1 MRTVYILQDG
11 ATTTSPC
18 SRVGKN
24 TNTTSPCSRVG
35 KNTNT
40 TSHRMCMSKYSISQR
55 KSKSLIHL
63 TSQDVNQRTTTRNSP
78 KLISQSHVIAST
90 HMTRRHMVQYKSQ
103 YRNITPFSGGMPTFL
118 NSKVNKG
125 PTAHDPDRQCPWR
138 VRETVPTSTSPIHPP
153 HATSSQIAYAPIG

>member
-40 TSHRMCMSKYSISQR
+40 TSHRMCMSKCSISQR
-55 KSKSLIHL
+55 RSKSLSHR
-63 TSQDVNQRTTTRNSP
+63 TNQSVSHRTTICNSP

-90 HMTRRHMVQYKSQ
+90 HMTHRHMIHYKSQ
-103 YRNITPFSGGMPTFL
+103 YRNTNGM
-118 NSKVNKG
+118 
-125 PTAHDPDRQCPWR
+125 
-138 VRETVPTSTSPIHPP
+138 
-153 HATSSQIAYAPIG
+153 

>member
-40 TSHRMCMSKYSISQR
+40 TSHRMCMSKCSISKR
-55 KSKSLIHL
+55 KSKR
-63 TSQDVNQRTTTRNSP
+63 QDVNQRTTIRNSP

-90 HMTRRHMVQYKSQ
+90 HMTHRHMVQYKSQ
-103 YRNITPFSGGMPTFL
+103 YRNI
-118 NSKVNKG
+118 NVNR
-125 PTAHDPDRQCPWR
+125 HR
-138 VRETVPTSTSPIHPP
+138 
-153 HATSSQIAYAPIG
+153 